1 MGRLVAIDYGEK
13 RCGIAETDDLKMI
26 ASPLTTI
33 PPAEILSFLSQ
44 YHQKHK
50 IEAFVL
56 GEARYL
62 NGEASATTQQQ
73 LAFQEKLQKHF
84 PLIPIHRINEMFT
97 SKMASQ
103 AILMGGASKKQRADK
118 GLVDAVSAALLLQSY
133 LG

>member
-13 RCGIAETDDLKMI
+13 RCGIAETDDLKII
-26 ASPLTTI
+26 ASPLTTVS
-33 PPAEILSFLSQ
+33 PKEILAYLTQ
-44 YHQKHK
+44 YNNKFG
-50 IEAFVL
+50 IEGFVL

-62 NGEASATTQQQ
+62 SGEASETTEQQ
-73 LAFQEKLQKHF
+73 LVFQDKLQKHF
-84 PLIPIHRINEMFT
+84 PKIPIFRVNEMFT

>member
-26 ASPLTTI
+26 ASPLTTVS
-33 PPAEILSFLSQ
+33 PKEILAYLTQ
-44 YHQKHK
+44 YNNKYK
-50 IEAFVL
+50 IEGFVL
-56 GEARYL
+56 GEAKYL
-62 NGEASATTQQQ
+62 NGESSETTEQQ
-73 LAFQEKLQKHF
+73 LAFHDKLQKHF
-84 PLIPIHRINEMFT
+84 PQIPIHRVNEMFT

-118 GLVDAVSAALLLQSY
+118 GLIDAVSAALLLQTY

>member
-26 ASPLTTI
+26 ASPLTTVS
-33 PPAEILSFLSQ
+33 PKEILAYLTQ
-44 YHQKHK
+44 YHNKYK
-50 IEAFVL
+50 IEGFVL
-56 GEARYL
+56 GEAKYL
-62 NGEASATTQQQ
+62 NGESSETTEQQ
-73 LAFQEKLQKHF
+73 LVFQDKLQKHF
-84 PLIPIHRINEMFT
+84 PQIPIHRINEMFT
-97 SKMASQ
+97 SKLATQ

>member
-26 ASPLTTI
+26 ASPLTTVSSQ
-33 PPAEILSFLSQ
+33 EVLGFLQQ
-44 YHQKHK
+44 YHQKHT
-50 IEAFVL
+50 IEALIL
-56 GEARYL
+56 GEAKYL
-62 NGEASATTQQQ
+62 NGQASQTTQQQ
-73 LAFQEKLQKHF
+73 MVFQEKLQKQF
-84 PLIPIHRINEMFT
+84 PEIPIHRINEMFT
-97 SKMASQ
+97 SKMATQ